1 MMIQEEKRN
10 KAAQELWVRFRD
22 ALEAYRGDRSYNE
35 EIRGSG
41 FEVKHMVFD
50 SGSIFFSIVTSFPVL
65 IPYTILA
72 GGFESCM
79 HFIRDEIECLQSGA
93 RR

>member
-1 MMIQEEKRN
+1 MIQEEKGN
-10 KAAQELWVRFRD
+10 KAAQELWVRFGE

-35 EIRGSG
+35 EIRCRGLE
-41 FEVKHMVFD
+41 FKHMVFET
-50 SGSIFFSIVTSFPVL
+50 GSIFFAIVTSFPVL

-72 GGFESCM
+72 GGFESCS